1 MSPETA
7 TLRFCEAMLDL
18 ARGPL
23 PGQVSR
29 AARRTL
35 INVIGTAVS
44 AVDARATSIIL
55 EQAGLGV
62 AEPAAGVVPG
72 RYGVAHPYWAALAT
86 GTAAHLD
93 DFDDTHLAT
102 VIHPGACVLATV
114 LALAPAAAPSGAGLL
129 GAFAAGCEAQLR
141 IGNAISPAHYD
152 HGWHITG
159 TCGVF
164 GAAITASALLGLDA
178 EAAERAMSLAAV
190 MTAGHREAFGSMTKP
205 LHAGKAAANG
215 ILAAWLAGRAGLAG
229 PGDPLG
235 PGGVLETLAG
245 GADNVNWPALDIGG
259 QLEHNTFKT
268 YPCGVV
274 AHPAMDAAVEAF
286 PLVGDSSSITG
297 VSVTCNPLVLEL
309 MGRRHPHDGLSSRF
323 SARHGIAAGLRYG
336 RAGLSEF
343 TDDVANDPE
352 MTRLRDLIE
361 LDPDPS
367 CARDAASLRVAVRD
381 GHPVEVRVEHARGS
395 AARPLTDAELVAK
408 AASLADPVLGDTAAA
423 RIRDVVHA
431 LRAADGISDLLAV
444 IRPAAAPAVPGVP
457 SGAPAS
463 GPSAGPASAPEGFDA
478 AFAPA
483 VAPMSDAAPAT
494 DVLLALALAP
504 PALADELVVADQ
516 AAGEAKLS
524 LAAFGAALESGEGT
538 AVQQAVEAA
547 LDASVLPE
555 GHALTAFG
563 SAAAAMAGT
572 VALDTETAIVCAAAA
587 ALGDNCAEPVAIGLD
602 VTGLVAAGLPDAAAR
617 GWSVPVIS
625 AAVGATVA
633 AGLMLG
639 LPEPQLRAAI
649 GIAATQA
656 AGLAAAEGTD
666 AAALQAGKAAFNA
679 VEAAQLAAAGFTSS
693 AQPLEGR
700 RGLYAVFS
708 G

>member
-1 MSPETA
+1 MSPETV
-7 TLRFCEAMLDL
+7 TLRFCQAMLDL

-23 PGQVSR
+23 NGQESR

-35 INVIGTAVS
+35 LNVIGTAVG
-44 AVDARATSIIL
+44 AADAAATSIIVGR
-55 EQAGLGV
+55 AGG
-62 AEPAAGVVPG
+62 AGRTACVVPG
-72 RYGVAHPYWAALAT
+72 RFDLVHPYWAALAT

-93 DFDDTHLAT
+93 DYDDTHLAT
-102 VIHPGACVLATV
+102 VIHPGASVLATV
-114 LALAPAAAPSGAGLL
+114 LALTPEGDRLPAGGAQLL

-141 IGNAISPAHYD
+141 IGCAISPAHYD

-164 GAAITASALLGLDA
+164 GAAIAAAALLRLT
-178 EAAERAMSLAAV
+178 AAQACAALSLAAV
-190 MTAGHREAFGSMTKP
+190 MTLGHREAFGSMTKP

-215 ILAAWLAGRAGLAG
+215 ILAAWLAGRRGLTG

-245 GADNVNWPALDIGG
+245 GAQNVDWPALDRGG
-259 QLEHNTFKT
+259 QLELNTFKT

-274 AHPAMDAAVEAF
+274 AHPAMDAAMAAF
-286 PLVGDSSSITG
+286 PLVGDSSKITA
-297 VSVTCNPLVLEL
+297 VSVACNPLVLEL
-309 MGRRHPHDGLSSRF
+309 MGLRHPEDGLRSRF

-343 TDDVANDPE
+343 RDAVAADPE

-367 CARDAASLRVAVRD
+367 CARDAAALRVSLRDRD
-381 GHPVEVRVEHARGS
+381 PVDVRVEHTRGS

-408 AASLADPVLGDTAAA
+408 VSSLADPVLGAAAAA
-423 RIRDVVHA
+423 RIRYLVQALPTADDVT
-431 LRAADGISDLLAV
+431 DLLTA
-444 IRPAAAPAVPGVP
+444 IRPTAAAASPEPAPAAPEALAPP
-457 SGAPAS
+457 SGAGSP
-463 GPSAGPASAPEGFDA
+463 
-478 AFAPA
+478 
-483 VAPMSDAAPAT
+483 SDAAPST
-494 DVLLALALAP
+494 DVILALALAP
-504 PALADELVVADQ
+504 PGLADELVVAEQ
-516 AAGEAKLS
+516 AASAAKVG
-524 LAAFGAALESGEGT
+524 LAAFAAAVESGQGT
-538 AVQQAVEAA
+538 SVERAAEAAVEAG
-547 LDASVLPE
+547 VLPE
-555 GHALTAFG
+555 GSALTAFA

-572 VALDTETAIVCAAAA
+572 AAPDPQTAIVCAAAV
-587 ALGDNCAEPVAIGLD
+587 ALGRNCAEPVAVGLD
-602 VTGLVAAGLPDAAAR
+602 VAGLVAVGLPDARAR

-625 AAVGATVA
+625 AAIGATVA

-639 LPEPQLRAAI
+639 LPEPRLRAAI
-649 GIAATQA
+649 AIAATQA
-656 AGLAAAEGTD
+656 TGLAAADGTD

-700 RGLYAVFS
+700 RGLYALF